1 MGILDS
7 EFLKEEEEV
16 DWEWEKIWEEVRGGV
31 GNEGD

>member
-16 DWEWEKIWEEVRGGV
+16 DWEWEKIWEEVRGV